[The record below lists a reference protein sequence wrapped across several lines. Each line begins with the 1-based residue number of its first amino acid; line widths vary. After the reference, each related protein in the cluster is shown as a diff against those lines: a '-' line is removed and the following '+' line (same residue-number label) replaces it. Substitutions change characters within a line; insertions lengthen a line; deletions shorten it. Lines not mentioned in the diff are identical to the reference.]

1 MNKLFATLRLFF
13 LLASVLV
20 AGLSF
25 FPSESSASYCKPD
38 CGPQGPI
45 WCGGSSCRRPE

>member
-1 MNKLFATLRLFF
+1 MNKLFAVLRLTF

-20 AGLSF
+20 AGLSL
-25 FPSESSASYCKPD
+25 FPSESSASFCPQF